1 MGFYGD
7 PEELDRLAA
16 QVTAA
21 AAHVREQTGQV
32 RNRAGGTQWQS
43 VSATEFRDRVEQ
55 DAAALDRSAQQLD
68 QAAAALRG
76 HAATVRARIAEIQAI
91 ERAVTDWMSRELR
104 SLENAAQSLLHA
116 VTNPGETVRR
126 LLPDPPW
133 HNWPWTPQSLP
144 PPGDKEWL
152 DVGTFLRGQGT
163 LR

>member
-21 AAHVREQTGQV
+21 AAQVREQTGQV
-32 RNRAGGTQWQS
+32 RSRAGSTQWQS
-43 VSATEFRDRVEQ
+43 VGADEFRARIEQ
-55 DAAALDRSAQQLD
+55 DAAALDRSAAQLD

-91 ERAVTDWMSRELR
+91 ERAVTDWMGRELR
-104 SLENAAQSLLHA
+104 ALESAAQSVLHA
-116 VTNPGETVRR
+116 VANPGETVRR

-133 HNWPWTPQSLP
+133 RNWPWTPQSLP

-152 DVGTFLRGQGT
+152 DVATFLRGQGVM
-163 LR
+163 R